1 MKRALLLKRIGAL
14 TPLIVL
20 ALLLAILG
28 WFNFHKKPSYE
39 PRAMIGKT
47 VPAVAL
53 ADLDDGSL
61 QDLKTL
67 AAAYD
72 RPVVVNIFASWC
84 VPCIAENPQL
94 LALKDKGVPIIGIA
108 WKDQPQDTRNFLN
121 QHQSPYIRTLSDP
134 EDRIGVQLG
143 ITGVPETFIVLPDG
157 TITDKVAGP
166 IVPQSV
172 DSVYQAA
179 SKDGKIR

>member
-1 MKRALLLKRIGAL
+1 VKRALALL
-14 TPLIVL
+14 PLIVL
-20 ALLLAILG
+20 AGLLAVLG
-28 WFNFHKKPSYE
+28 WFNFHKKPTYE
-39 PRAMIGKT
+39 PREMIGKS
-47 VPAVAL
+47 VPTQAL

-61 QDLKTL
+61 RNLRTL
-67 AAAYD
+67 AASYN
-72 RPVVVNIFASWC
+72 RPIVVNIFASWC

-121 QHQSPYIRTLSDP
+121 QHENPYVRTLSDP
-134 EDRIGVQLG
+134 DARIGVQMG
-143 ITGVPETFIVLPDG
+143 ITGVPETFIVMPDG

-172 DSVYQAA
+172 DSVYRAA
-179 SKDGKIR
+179 TRDGKIQ

>member
-1 MKRALLLKRIGAL
+1 MKRVLAFV
-14 TPLIVL
+14 PLIVL
-20 ALLLAILG
+20 AGLLAVLG

-39 PRAMIGKT
+39 PREMIGKS
-47 VPAVAL
+47 VPTQTL

-72 RPVVVNIFASWC
+72 RPIVVNIFASWC

-94 LALKDKGVPIIGIA
+94 LALKAKGVPIIGIA

-121 QHQSPYIRTLSDP
+121 QHENPYVRTLSDP
-134 EDRIGVQLG
+134 DARIGVQMG
-143 ITGVPETFIVLPDG
+143 ITGVPETFIVMPDG
-157 TITDKVAGP
+157 TISDKLAGP
-166 IVPQSV
+166 IVPQAV

-179 SKDGKIR
+179 TKTGKLQ

>member
-1 MKRALLLKRIGAL
+1 MKRILAL

-20 ALLLAILG
+20 ALLLAVLG

-39 PRAMIGKT
+39 PREMVGRS
-47 VPAVAL
+47 VPATAL
-53 ADLDDGSL
+53 TDLDDGSA

-67 AAAYD
+67 VAGYD

-84 VPCIAENPQL
+84 LPCVAENPQL
-94 LALKDKGVPIIGIA
+94 LALKQKGVPIIGIA

-121 QHQSPYIRTLSDP
+121 QHQNPYVRTLSDP
-134 EDRIGVQLG
+134 NDRIGLELG
-143 ITGVPETFIVLPDG
+143 ITGVPETFIVAPDG

-179 SKDGKIR
+179 TKGGKIQ

>member
-1 MKRALLLKRIGAL
+1 MKRVLALL
-14 TPLIVL
+14 PLIVL
-20 ALLLAILG
+20 AGLLAVLG
-28 WFNFHKKPSYE
+28 WFNFHKKQSYE
-39 PRAMIGKT
+39 PREMIGKS
-47 VPAVAL
+47 VPTQTL

-67 AAAYD
+67 AATYD
-72 RPVVVNIFASWC
+72 RPIVVNIFASWC

-94 LALKDKGVPIIGIA
+94 LALKAKGVPIIGIA

-121 QHQSPYIRTLSDP
+121 QHENPYVRTLSDP
-134 EDRIGVQLG
+134 DARIGVQMG
-143 ITGVPETFIVLPDG
+143 ITGVPETFIVMPDG

-179 SKDGKIR
+179 TRDGKIR